1 MMKCKSNLLQ
11 NKKNMG
17 LANKWP
23 MAQEKDKKDKKKK
36 KGEKHY
42 ALSLNSMYFLTF
54 SSILKTLFTPILI
67 LNNV

>member
-1 MMKCKSNLLQ
+1 MICKSNLLQ

-23 MAQEKDKKDKKKK
+23 MAQEKDKKDNKK
-36 KGEKHY
+36 KGEKHD